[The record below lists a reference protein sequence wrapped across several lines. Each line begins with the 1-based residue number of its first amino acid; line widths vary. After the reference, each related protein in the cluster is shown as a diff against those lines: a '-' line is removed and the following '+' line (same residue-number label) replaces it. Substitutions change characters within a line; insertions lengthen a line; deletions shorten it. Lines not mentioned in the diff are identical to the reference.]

1 MMVKNIFL
9 HGLTPLRAVA
19 RDWLVVAT
27 TICTWI
33 GAIYASWSFPE
44 RIKSEVFDVL
54 NREPSDLYL
63 WLFTTIAV
71 PLITFPV
78 SYFVY
83 ARILSARRRIRVTAQ
98 EITFLKFLIFPVRI
112 DRSLPH
118 RWLRK
123 EHAYGEMEKH
133 IHRFLRSL
141 FNSELFFLRRY
152 WQRSFV
158 ISIES
163 NVIKKPVCA
172 IYGNRVS
179 EKSLQH
185 LNAALALVDGK
196 TGTGKGSSANPED
209 LWAKDA
215 GDL

>member
-1 MMVKNIFL
+1 M
-9 HGLTPLRAVA
+9 
-19 RDWLVVAT
+19 
-27 TICTWI
+27 
-33 GAIYASWSFPE
+33 
-44 RIKSEVFDVL
+44 
-54 NREPSDLYL
+54 
-63 WLFTTIAV
+63 
-71 PLITFPV
+71 
-78 SYFVY
+78 
-83 ARILSARRRIRVTAQ
+83 
-98 EITFLKFLIFPVRI
+98 RI

-163 NVIKKPVCA
+163 NGIKKPVCA